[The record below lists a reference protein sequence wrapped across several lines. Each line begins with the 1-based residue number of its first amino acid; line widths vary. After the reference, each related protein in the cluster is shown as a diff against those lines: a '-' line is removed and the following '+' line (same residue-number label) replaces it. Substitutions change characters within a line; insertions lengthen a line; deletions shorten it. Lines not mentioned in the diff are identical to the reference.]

1 MGFFD
6 FFKSKPSTHKFAQ
19 IVIKYA
25 RTQGLAQT
33 MHFDEA
39 EFRLLVGE
47 NGSHVLNLHN
57 AYRDYCAAARSQ
69 RDTVLLKYTAGLQI
83 NGIPD
88 DFASAKEH
96 LMPSLKPRGQGE
108 YLRLTSLLQDQPMSY
123 QQAALPF
130 GEDALLMLAY
140 DTEHSMALVNQSNY
154 ETWNISLEEALNIA
168 LYNLRDRTGDHFT
181 DLGDG
186 VIAGVW
192 EDAYDSSRI
201 LLSDL
206 IYRAGCGSD
215 PVMMVPTRGRL
226 LLCTANSI
234 SAQLKMLEHAQDCM
248 EQEGRVVSAGMYKFR
263 DGTLVSH
270 TPANADVLERLLNL
284 QTTQRAEDYGSQ
296 KELLEA
302 LHEKNGEDIF
312 VASYT
317 VLKNNDTDK
326 LTSLSTWT
334 QGVLSLLPKT
344 DLVAMVMPGIQ
355 EGDYDSKILSWQDLQ
370 GIAGELMQLVEGYP
384 ERYLVTSFPAQDKLS
399 SAPESTL

>member
-6 FFKSKPSTHKFAQ
+6 LFKSRPSTHKFAQ

-25 RTQGLAQT
+25 RNQGIAQT

-39 EFRLLVGE
+39 EFRLVVGE

-57 AYRDYCAAARSQ
+57 AYRDYCAANKNQ
-69 RDTVLLKYTAGLQI
+69 RDEVLLKYTAGLQLS
-83 NGIPD
+83 GIPD

-108 YLRLTSLLQDQPMSY
+108 YLRLTALIQDKGIAY

-130 GEDALLMLAY
+130 GDDAMLMLAY

-154 ETWNISLEEALNIA
+154 ESWNISIEDGLKVALD
-168 LYNLRDRTGDHFT
+168 NLRDRTNDHFI
-181 DLGDG
+181 DLGEG
-186 VIAGVW
+186 VFAGVW

-226 LLCTANSI
+226 LLCTANSN
-234 SAQLKMLEHAQDCM
+234 SAQLRMLEHAQNCM
-248 EQEGRVVSAGMYKFR
+248 EQEGRVVSAGMYKLR
-263 DGTLVSH
+263 DGKLVSH
-270 TPANADVLERLLNL
+270 TPANAGVLESLRNL
-284 QTTQRAEDYGSQ
+284 QTAQRAEDYGSQ

-312 VASYT
+312 VPSYT

-334 QGVLSLLPKT
+334 QGVVSLLPRT
-344 DLVAMVMPGIQ
+344 DLVAMVTPSGQ
-355 EGDYDSKILSWQDLQ
+355 EGEYTSKILSWQDLHS
-370 GIAGELMQLVEGYP
+370 IAGALLQVVDGYP
-384 ERYLVTSFPAQDKLS
+384 ERFLVTGFPEQDQLDG
-399 SAPESTL
+399 APESTL

>member
-6 FFKSKPSTHKFAQ
+6 LFKSRPSTQKFAQ

-25 RTQGLAQT
+25 RNQGLAQT

-39 EFRLLVGE
+39 EFRLVVGE

-57 AYRDYCAAARSQ
+57 AYRDYCAAAKSQ
-69 RDTVLLKYTAGLQI
+69 RDNVLLKYTAGLQI
-83 NGIPD
+83 SGIPE

-108 YLRLTSLLQDQPMSY
+108 YLRLNAMLQDQTASY
-123 QQAALPF
+123 EEAALPF

-140 DTEHSMALVNQSNY
+140 DTEHSMALVNRSNY
-154 ETWNISLEEALNIA
+154 DTWNISLEEALKVA
-168 LYNLRDRTGDHFT
+168 LDNLRDRTTDQFT

-206 IYRAGCGSD
+206 LYRAGCGSA

-226 LLCTANSI
+226 LLCPANS
-234 SAQLKMLEHAQDCM
+234 STAQLNMLNHAKNCM
-248 EQEGRVVSAGMYKFR
+248 EQEGRVVSAGMYMIR
-263 DGTLVSH
+263 DGKPVSY
-270 TPANADVLERLLNL
+270 TPDNADVLDRLHNL
-284 QTTQRAEDYGSQ
+284 QTTQRAEDYSTQ
-296 KELLEA
+296 KELLDA
-302 LHEKNGEDIF
+302 LHDKTGKDIF

-334 QGVLSLLPKT
+334 QDVVSLLPKT
-344 DLVAMVMPGIQ
+344 DLVAMVIPGIQ
-355 EGDYDSKILSWQDLQ
+355 EGDYNNKILSWEDLHS
-370 GIAGELMQLVEGYP
+370 IAGELMQRVHGYP
-384 ERYLVTSFPAQDKLS
+384 ERYLVTDFPAQDKLDGV
-399 SAPESTL
+399 AESTL